1 MTNCKCK
8 NWARA
13 NQVLM
18 TKHHPDCERYSM
30 AEDTAEIVD
39 ALINGIIAWA
49 ADEDGVHPD
58 CWEAFKNAA
67 VFVGRFDVVNSKDD
81 MEEG

>member
-1 MTNCKCK
+1 MTNCKCR

-13 NQVLM
+13 GGQILM
-18 TKHHPDCERYSM
+18 TRHHPDCEHYSPEKD
-30 AEDTAEIVD
+30 AAEIIN
-39 ALINGIIAWA
+39 ALINGGIAWA

-67 VFVGRFDVVNSKDD
+67 VFVGRFDAIIKHDAL
-81 MEEG
+81 